1 MGTKRKTTKG
11 RNLRF
16 GKGSTYGQKYEFK
29 GVRYW
34 IYKREGYDHYTT
46 KIKIK
51 GEKEIRRSLD
61 RRDLEECKDKVKE
74 MILEYQFKL
83 QSGQNLRS
91 RPFKVV
97 SQEYLKELKG
107 NRRVIDSKLKKYKS
121 VITLYLNEF
130 FGDMKMESITE
141 KVIYDYRKWRDDYWK
156 NKCKKNDTYTYK
168 RDGKKVVSKR
178 GFLKKPVSLSTLH
191 KEDVVLRKV
200 IEYGRLSGDISKS
213 NVIEIKS
220 QPFVSKRRPSFTK
233 DEWDEVLDR
242 SKYRSSKDRLWEN
255 NKGKK
260 GKTDC
265 INQNTYNQR
274 VLLHDYISFMVGSG
288 LRTTESIKLKWNDLI
303 PHDFIQEINGKY
315 KKVKGI
321 KIYVEGKDKERKV
334 DPQPYCKDILERIK
348 KRQEKFSKING
359 FKFMGKEEYV
369 FSDDHGNR
377 VKSFSKSFTH
387 LLDDC
392 GLLKD
397 PKGNKR
403 VIGSLRHTYGSLRK
417 NLGEV
422 DVYELSRNMGTSVKM
437 IEKFYLDHDDYD
449 RSSTI
454 TRIKKKK

>member
-1 MGTKRKTTKG
+1 MGTKRKTKKVK
-11 RNLRF
+11 NLRF
-16 GKGSTYGQKYEFK
+16 GKGSTYGERYEFK
-29 GVRYW
+29 RVRYW
-34 IYKREGYDHYTT
+34 IYKREGYDTFTT

-61 RRDLEECKDKVKE
+61 SRDLEECKDEVKGK
-74 MILEYQFKL
+74 IFEYL
-83 QSGQNLRS
+83 QLLKSGQNLQS

-97 SQEYLKELKG
+97 SQEYLNELKG
-107 NRRVIDSKLKKYKS
+107 SRGVIDSKFKKYKS
-121 VITLYLNEF
+121 VMTLYLDEF

-141 KVIYDYRKWRDDYWK
+141 KNIYDYRKWRDDYWK
-156 NKCKKNDTYTYK
+156 KKFKKNDTYTYK
-168 RDGKKVVSKR
+168 RDGKKVISKR
-178 GFLKKPVSLSTLH
+178 GYLKKPVSLSTLH

-200 IEYGRLSGDISKS
+200 IEYGRLSGDISIN
-213 NVIEIKS
+213 NVLDIKS
-220 QPFVSKRRPSFTK
+220 RPFDSKRRPSFTQK
-233 DEWDEVLDR
+233 EWNEVLDR

-255 NKGKK
+255 NKGEKDT
-260 GKTDC
+260 TDC

-274 VLLHDYISFMVGSG
+274 VLLHDHISFMVGSG
-288 LRTTESIKLKWNDLI
+288 LRTTESTNLKWNDLI

-315 KKVKGI
+315 KKINGI
-321 KIYVEGKDKERKV
+321 KIFVEGKKKERKV
-334 DPQPYCKDILERIK
+334 DPQPYCKNILERIK

-359 FKFMGKEEYV
+359 FKFIGKEEYI

-387 LLDDC
+387 LIDGC
-392 GLLKD
+392 GLLHD

-403 VIGSLRHTYGSLRK
+403 VIGSLRHTYGSIRK

-454 TRIKKKK
+454 TRIKKKN